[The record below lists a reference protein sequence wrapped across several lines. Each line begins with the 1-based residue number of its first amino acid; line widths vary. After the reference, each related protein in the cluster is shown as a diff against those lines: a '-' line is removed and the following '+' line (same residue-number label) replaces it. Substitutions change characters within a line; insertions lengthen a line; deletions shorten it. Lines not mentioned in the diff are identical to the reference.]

1 MFNHKSYRLT
11 ASLIELLLYTQ
22 SDSRHRILSAFARR
36 LTGFTLTDAV
46 ELEEREPALTVE
58 TTDMFEYYEPV
69 SLVHSLS
76 KGSDRTC
83 SVLLIRGVPDTR
95 SSRKGFETVPVRRSH
110 PVEDGQ

>member
-1 MFNHKSYRLT
+1 MFNHKSYRPT

-22 SDSRHRILSAFARR
+22 PNSRHRVLSAFVRR

-46 ELEEREPALTVE
+46 ELEGREPALTVE
-58 TTDMFEYYEPV
+58 TMNMLEYYEPI

-76 KGSDRTC
+76 KGSDSTC

-95 SSRKGFETVPVRRSH
+95 FSRKGLETVPVRCSH
-110 PVEDGQ
+110 AVEDGQ